1 MPLAAGA
8 HLGPYKILSLIGEG
22 GMGEVWKA
30 RDTRLDRIV
39 AIKRLKREHGAR
51 FQQEARAVAALNHP
65 HICQI
70 YDIGPDYL
78 VLEYIEGHPV
88 KGPLAHPEALR
99 VALQI
104 AAALEAAH
112 AKDILHRDLK
122 PGNILMT
129 ASGAK
134 LLDFGLAKLTAD
146 GDATQTIGVS
156 GTPLYMS
163 PEQAEGKP
171 LDARSDVFSFG
182 AVLYELLA
190 GKRAFDSLGAVL
202 RDELAPI
209 NTAPDLGRIIMRC
222 LRKAPADRFQS
233 FPELKVALEQCGM
246 KPGEQQPSIAV
257 LPFANMSGDKE
268 QEYFSDGLSEEI
280 INALTKVPNLKVT
293 ARTSAFSFRGKDVD
307 IGEIARKLGVE
318 HILEGSVR
326 KSGNRIRI
334 AAQLIKATDGF
345 HVWSE
350 RYDREL
356 TDIFAIQDDISA
368 AIANQLKVNLGG
380 HLPAAKRPV
389 NIAAYEAL
397 LEGRHHWLQL
407 TPDAFAK
414 AFVCFERAIAIDPEY
429 APAHVGM
436 CQYYMGLAWFGGAD
450 GRECFS
456 KIGDS
461 ARRALALDPELAD
474 AHSALGHFDALLEYD
489 WAASERHFLRS
500 LRLDPASPSCRL
512 PYAVWCLR
520 PQGRLKEAVAELDA
534 ALRLDPLNTNAR
546 VEKAHVLN
554 LMRKYGAAEESA
566 RRALDIDPNYLLGL
580 FQLADARRMQGR
592 LEEAIAIA
600 ERAAALHGRWFV
612 TLAYL
617 AIGHAD
623 AGHTE
628 EVRRL
633 LAEMHQLGGRIHVN
647 ASAMAGVY
655 VAQGDLDSGAEWVD
669 RAIEQREPIITTLKY
684 WPIFD
689 RLRSHPRYPA
699 LLRKMNLA

>member
-1 MPLAAGA
+1 
-8 HLGPYKILSLIGEG
+8 
-22 GMGEVWKA
+22 MGEVWKA

-39 AIKRLKREHGAR
+39 AVKRLKGQHSAR
-51 FQQEARAVAALNHP
+51 FEQEARAIAALNHP
-65 HICQI
+65 NICTLH
-70 YDIGPDYL
+70 DVGPDYL
-78 VLEYIEGHPV
+78 VMEYIEG
-88 KGPLAHPEALR
+88 KPLAGKRPQDEAVGL
-99 VALQI
+99 AMQI
-104 AAALEAAH
+104 ASALEEAH
-112 AKDILHRDLK
+112 GRGILHRDLK
-122 PGNILMT
+122 PENILVT
-129 ASGAK
+129 AKGTAK
-134 LLDFGLAKLTAD
+134 LLDFGLAKLAAD
-146 GDATQTIGVS
+146 GDATQTLGIA

-163 PEQAEGKP
+163 PEQAEGNA

-182 AVLYELLA
+182 SVLYEALT
-190 GKRAFDSLGAVL
+190 GQRPFDSLAAVL
-202 RDELAPI
+202 RDEPAPLQSPAWDI
-209 NTAPDLGRIIMRC
+209 VKRC
-222 LRKAPADRFQS
+222 LAKKPGDRFQS
-233 FPELKVALEQCGM
+233 MAEVRVALEQIRAQ
-246 KPGEQQPSIAV
+246 PAEQQPSIAV

-280 INALTKVPNLKVT
+280 INALTKVPSLKVT

-334 AAQLIKATDGF
+334 TAQLIKATDGF

-356 TDIFAIQDDISA
+356 DDIFAIQDDISA
-368 AIANQLKVNLGG
+368 AIANQLKVSLGG
-380 HLPAAKRPV
+380 HPPAAKRPL

-407 TPDAFAK
+407 TPDALAR
-414 AFVCFERAIAIDPEY
+414 ALVCFERAIAIDPEY

-456 KIGDS
+456 KIGVS

-500 LRLDPASPSCRL
+500 LELDPASASCRL

-520 PQGRLKEAVAELDA
+520 PQGRLKEAVTELDN

-554 LMRKYGAAEESA
+554 LMREYGAAEESA
-566 RRALDIDPNYLLGL
+566 RRALDIDSNYLLGL
-580 FQLADARRMQGR
+580 FQLADARRMQGQ

-617 AIGHAD
+617 AVGHAD

-628 EVRRL
+628 EARRL
-633 LAEMHQLGGRIHVN
+633 LAEMHELGGRIHVN
-647 ASAMAGVY
+647 ASAMAGVC
-655 VAQGDLDSGAEWVD
+655 VALGDLDSGAEWVD

-684 WPIFD
+684 WPAFD

>member
-1 MPLAAGA
+1 
-8 HLGPYKILSLIGEG
+8 
-22 GMGEVWKA
+22 V
-30 RDTRLDRIV
+30 
-39 AIKRLKREHGAR
+39 
-51 FQQEARAVAALNHP
+51 
-65 HICQI
+65 
-70 YDIGPDYL
+70 
-78 VLEYIEGHPV
+78 
-88 KGPLAHPEALR
+88 
-99 VALQI
+99 
-104 AAALEAAH
+104 
-112 AKDILHRDLK
+112 
-122 PGNILMT
+122 
-129 ASGAK
+129 
-134 LLDFGLAKLTAD
+134 
-146 GDATQTIGVS
+146 
-156 GTPLYMS
+156 YMS
-163 PEQAEGKP
+163 PEQAEGKV
-171 LDARSDVFSFG
+171 LDARSDIFSFG

-190 GKRAFDSLGAVL
+190 GHRAFDSLAAVL
-202 RDELAPI
+202 RDDAKPLSSPAWEI
-209 NTAPDLGRIIMRC
+209 VRRC
-222 LRKAPADRFQS
+222 LAKQPAQRFPSMAKVQS
-233 FPELKVALEQCGM
+233 ALQQLAA
-246 KPGEQQPSIAV
+246 KPVDQQPSIAV

-356 TDIFAIQDDISA
+356 NDIFAIQDDISA
-368 AIANQLKVNLGG
+368 AIANQLKVSLGG
-380 HLPAAKRPV
+380 HPPAAKRPV

-414 AFVCFERAIAIDPEY
+414 ALVCFERAIAIDPEY

-456 KIGDS
+456 NLGVS
-461 ARRALALDPELAD
+461 ARQALALDPDLAD

-489 WAASERHFLRS
+489 WAAAERHFLRS
-500 LRLDPASPSCRL
+500 LELDPASASCRL

-520 PQGRLKEAVAELDA
+520 PQGRLMEAVAELDA

-546 VEKAHVLN
+546 AEKAHVLN
-554 LMRKYGAAEESA
+554 LMREYGAAEESA

-580 FQLADARRMQGR
+580 FQLADARRMQGQPD
-592 LEEAIAIA
+592 EAIAIA

-628 EVRRL
+628 DARRL

-647 ASAMAGVY
+647 ASAMAGVC
-655 VAQGDLDSGAEWVD
+655 VALGDLDTGAEWAD
-669 RAIEQREPIITTLKY
+669 LAIEQREPIITTLKY
-684 WPIFD
+684 WPLFD
-689 RLRSHPRYPA
+689 RLRSHPRYPV

>member
-1 MPLAAGA
+1 
-8 HLGPYKILSLIGEG
+8 
-22 GMGEVWKA
+22 MGEVWKA

-39 AIKRLKREHGAR
+39 AVKRLKGQHSAR
-51 FQQEARAVAALNHP
+51 FEQEARAIAALNHP
-65 HICQI
+65 NICTLH
-70 YDIGPDYL
+70 DVGPDYL
-78 VLEYIEGHPV
+78 VMEYIEG
-88 KGPLAHPEALR
+88 KPLAGKRPQDEAVGL
-99 VALQI
+99 AMQI
-104 AAALEAAH
+104 ASALEEAH
-112 AKDILHRDLK
+112 GRGILHRDLK
-122 PGNILMT
+122 PENILVT
-129 ASGAK
+129 AKGTAK
-134 LLDFGLAKLTAD
+134 LLDFGLAKLAAD
-146 GDATQTIGVS
+146 GDATQTLGIA

-163 PEQAEGKP
+163 PEQAEGKA

-182 AVLYELLA
+182 SVLYEALT
-190 GKRAFDSLGAVL
+190 GQRPFDSLAAVL
-202 RDELAPI
+202 RDEPAPLQSPAWDI
-209 NTAPDLGRIIMRC
+209 VKRC
-222 LRKAPADRFQS
+222 LAKKPGDRFQS
-233 FPELKVALEQCGM
+233 MAEVRVALEQIRA
-246 KPGEQQPSIAV
+246 KPAEQQPSIAV

-334 AAQLIKATDGF
+334 TAQLIKATDGF

-356 TDIFAIQDDISA
+356 DDIFAIQDDISA
-368 AIANQLKVNLGG
+368 AIANQLKVSLGG
-380 HLPAAKRPV
+380 HPPAAKRPL

-407 TPDAFAK
+407 TPDALAR
-414 AFVCFERAIAIDPEY
+414 ALVCFERAIAIDPEY

-456 KIGDS
+456 KIGVS

-500 LRLDPASPSCRL
+500 LELDPASASCRL

-520 PQGRLKEAVAELDA
+520 PQGRLKEAVTELDN

-554 LMRKYGAAEESA
+554 LMREYGAAEESA
-566 RRALDIDPNYLLGL
+566 RRALDIDSNYLLGL
-580 FQLADARRMQGR
+580 FQLADARRMQGQ

-617 AIGHAD
+617 AVGHAD

-628 EVRRL
+628 EARRL
-633 LAEMHQLGGRIHVN
+633 LAEMHELGGRIHVN
-647 ASAMAGVY
+647 ASAMAGVC
-655 VAQGDLDSGAEWVD
+655 VALGDLDSGAEWVD

-684 WPIFD
+684 WPAFD